1 MLSQHVNFLKRKLTL
16 ASEKEFSFLFNHLL
30 SAIALLK
37 QLIVT
42 VVKKS
47 GRFIITDYVNNVKTF
62 YSNKL
67 LKKKD
72 IIVKIM
78 KSMKIRENYEA

>member
-47 GRFIITDYVNNVKTF
+47 GRFIITNYVNNVKTF

>member
-62 YSNKL
+62 YYNKL